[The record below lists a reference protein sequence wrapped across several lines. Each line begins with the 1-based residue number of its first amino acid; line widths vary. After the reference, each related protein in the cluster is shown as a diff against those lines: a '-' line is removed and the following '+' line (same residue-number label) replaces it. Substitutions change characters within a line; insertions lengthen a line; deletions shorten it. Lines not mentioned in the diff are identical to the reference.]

1 MKCKVVKSAGCSQPM
16 PARRMRVELFDGDG
30 NRYSISFEGQITR
43 DKALRLLDLV
53 ELLGGMP
60 PSPKPNKNAVS
71 PLTQLTK
78 FDKVIAITQKHFPL
92 VWFSSRE
99 VQVAYENE
107 LKEPIPLSTVATY
120 LARMVT
126 RGRVLKT
133 GNSNNLR
140 YRVSPSELQT
150 AINQRTP

>member
-1 MKCKVVKSAGCSQPM
+1 M
-16 PARRMRVELFDGDG
+16 PARKMRVELFDGDG
-30 NRYSISFEGQITR
+30 NRYSISYEGQITR

-71 PLTQLTK
+71 PLAQLTK
-78 FDKVIAITQKHFPL
+78 FDKVIAIMQKHFPL

-126 RGRVLKT
+126 KGRVLKT
-133 GNSNNLR
+133 GNGNNLR
-140 YRVSPSELQT
+140 YRVSLGELQT

>member
-1 MKCKVVKSAGCSQPM
+1 M
-16 PARRMRVELFDGDG
+16 PARKMRVELFDGDG

-60 PSPKPNKNAVS
+60 PSPKPNKNAVN
-71 PLTQLTK
+71 PLTPLTK
-78 FDKVIAITQKHFPL
+78 FDKVIAIMQKHFPL

-107 LKEPIPLSTVATY
+107 LKEPILLSTVATY
-120 LARMVT
+120 LARIVT
-126 RGRVLKT
+126 KGGVLKT
-133 GNSNNLR
+133 GNGNNLR
-140 YRVSPSELQT
+140 YRVSPGEFQT
-150 AINQRTP
+150 AFNQRTP

>member
-1 MKCKVVKSAGCSQPM
+1 M
-16 PARRMRVELFDGDG
+16 PARKMKVELFDGDG

-60 PSPKPNKNAVS
+60 PGPKPNKNAVG

-78 FDKVIAITQKHFPL
+78 FGKVTAIMQKHFPL

-107 LKEPIPLSTVATY
+107 LREPIPLSTVATY

-126 RGRVLKT
+126 KGRVLKT
-133 GNSNNLR
+133 GNGNNLR
-140 YRVSPSELQT
+140 YRISLGELQT
-150 AINQRTP
+150 TITEKIP